1 MLSLLSEGEKKRIS
15 LWSSTQNY
23 PQVATGEC
31 YDVGFGGWG
40 HIIIITAAND
50 VFGVLKKCG
59 THCWNF
65 DSVSLCYT
73 ANSRKSHF
81 HTLHW
86 KSEATIKISLLQN
99 TQFMLSVP
107 KMKAKLHPW
116 LHSRL
121 VQLCSYVCVHVCVRA
136 CTCKFYNGYSTI
148 LQAFCLYLQC
158 FPPSLKLTL
167 NVTKLD
173 RYCSITQCN
182 MHRELT
188 IQNINLQNSSL
199 DESSS
204 ITRLVTACRGDE
216 CVTASSSR
224 GADSISLIP
233 ALHDRL
239 ALVK

>member
-1 MLSLLSEGEKKRIS
+1 MPFSVFSLGLPALEEKVSGKERWVGCLKRDQEKCCLCYQKGEKKNQPR
-15 LWSSTQNY
+15 SSTQNY

-121 VQLCSYVCVHVCVRA
+121 FVQLCSCVCVRA
-136 CTCKFYNGYSTI
+136 RMHMQVLQCLFYNFAGI
-148 LQAFCLYLQC
+148 LSVFAV
-158 FPPSLKLTL
+158 FPS
-167 NVTKLD
+167 VTKTD
-173 RYCSITQCN
+173 IKRYKAG
-182 MHRELT
+182 
-188 IQNINLQNSSL
+188 SL
-199 DESSS
+199 
-204 ITRLVTACRGDE
+204 L
-216 CVTASSSR
+216 
-224 GADSISLIP
+224 
-233 ALHDRL
+233 
-239 ALVK
+239 